1 MCLFSLV
8 LFLYYLSMYIVSG
21 IHFVIQFINENSFYC
36 ILYGSFLLLKLLFF
50 FISKGYQSG
59 IPKNSNISS
68 YSDVNCQIRQFD
80 EILHLPLCS
89 PKEFGGKEEHVYQ
102 IMLRLVFSIE
112 FTDSPDSPNSS
123 IGVWRIW
130 SCSKRCY

>member
-1 MCLFSLV
+1 
-8 LFLYYLSMYIVSG
+8 MYIVAG
-21 IHFVIQFINENSFYC
+21 IHSVIQFLNENSFYC
-36 ILYGSFLLLKLLFF
+36 TLYGSFLLLKLLF

-89 PKEFGGKEEHVYQ
+89 PKGQLISKWFLGVVDFLQKTNENKSHCSKVEFIRSFFGGNQ
-102 IMLRLVFSIE
+102 
-112 FTDSPDSPNSS
+112 
-123 IGVWRIW
+123 
-130 SCSKRCY
+130 

>member
-1 MCLFSLV
+1 
-8 LFLYYLSMYIVSG
+8 MYIVSG
-21 IHFVIQFINENSFYC
+21 IHSVIQFLNENSFYC
-36 ILYGSFLLLKLLFF
+36 TLYGSFLLLKLLF

-89 PKEFGGKEEHVYQ
+89 PKEFGRKEEHVYQ
-102 IMLRLVFSIE
+102 IMLRLVFSMKL
-112 FTDSPDSPNSS
+112 TDSVCD
-123 IGVWRIW
+123 
-130 SCSKRCY
+130 C